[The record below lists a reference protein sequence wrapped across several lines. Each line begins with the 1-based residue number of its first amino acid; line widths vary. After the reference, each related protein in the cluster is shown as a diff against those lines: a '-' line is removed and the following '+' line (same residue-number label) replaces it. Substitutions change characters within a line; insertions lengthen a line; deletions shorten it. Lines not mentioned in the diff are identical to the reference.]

1 MCKYCE
7 KGKTIG
13 HVLGTIA
20 IEDGQILLDS
30 GSIWKTIVGN
40 IKYCP
45 MCGKELSSKTLKEI
59 EKENKNLKKKA
70 LNWQK
75 KLTKNMTMKMK
86 IGKAVK

>member
-20 IEDGQILLDS
+20 IEDSQICTV
-30 GSIWKTIVGN
+30 GNSIWKVVVGN

-45 MCGKELSSKTLKEI
+45 MCGKELSPKTLKEI
-59 EKENKNLKKKA
+59 EKENKDLEKRASKQNENLDEEYD
-70 LNWQK
+70 NEDEDW
-75 KLTKNMTMKMK
+75 
-86 IGKAVK
+86 

>member
-20 IEDGQILLDS
+20 IEDGQICTVGD
-30 GSIWKTIVGN
+30 SIWRVVVGN

-59 EKENKNLKKKA
+59 EKENKDLEKKA
-70 LNWQK
+70 LKQSK
-75 KLTKNMTMKMK
+75 KIDQEYDNEDEDW
-86 IGKAVK
+86 